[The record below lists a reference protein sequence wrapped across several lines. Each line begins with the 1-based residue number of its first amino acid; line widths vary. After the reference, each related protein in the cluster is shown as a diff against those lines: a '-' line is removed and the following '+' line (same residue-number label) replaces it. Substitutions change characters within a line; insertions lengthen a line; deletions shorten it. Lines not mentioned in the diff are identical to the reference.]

1 MENKEVKQITVPKSQ
16 VEKLFKSLKNCPDD
30 TPVTFEYVLMCLFPS
45 VWYNIENAIT
55 NAYTQGYIQAQE
67 EFEKK

>member
-16 VEKLFKSLKNCPDD
+16 VEKLFKSLKDCPDD

-45 VWYNIENAIT
+45 VWYNIESAIK
-55 NAYTQGYIQAQE
+55 NAYTQGYIQARE